1 MLTLPKKPKIIEED
15 GNRAIIE
22 ISELYPGYGP
32 TIGNTLRRVLYSSLQ
47 GAAITSFKIVN
58 VPHEF
63 STIDGVLEDVIEISL
78 NLKTIRLKLHGDEA
92 QTIKLKVVGNKT
104 NREVTAKDID
114 APSQVEVINKDA
126 HILTLTSPKT
136 SIDMELIVE
145 PGLGYVQTDKITK
158 DKKDIGTVRLD
169 AIFTPIVKVNFWVE
183 NMRVGDKTDYNKLLL
198 EILTDGTITPREAYE
213 KAANVLLQ
221 HFELIKELEGGDSKK
236 TRKMVTRSKKVVKSK
251 KSSGVKKI
259 TTKKKSSVK
268 KTATKKKSST
278 KKKK

>member
-1 MLTLPKKPKIIEED
+1 MFTLPKKPKIIEED

-32 TIGNTLRRVLYSSLQ
+32 TIGNTLRRVLYSSLR

-63 STIDGVLEDVIEISL
+63 STIDGILEDVIEISL

-92 QTIKLKVVGNKT
+92 QTIKLKVEGTKT
-104 NREVTAKDID
+104 NRAVTAKDID

-126 HILTLTSPKT
+126 YILTITSPKA

-169 AIFTPIVKVNFWVE
+169 AIFTPVVKVNFWIE

-198 EILTDGTITPREAYE
+198 EIITDGTITPQEAYE
-213 KAANVLLQ
+213 EAADILLQ
-221 HFELIKELEGGDSKK
+221 HFELIKGLEVGASKK
-236 TRKMVTRSKKVVKSK
+236 ARKIVTRRKKVVTSRVSSK
-251 KSSGVKKI
+251 TKKTTVKKKAKAKK
-259 TTKKKSSVK
+259 TVTKKKG
-268 KTATKKKSST
+268 ST
-278 KKKK
+278 KKK